1 MLMSLKWV
9 DVQEIAIQLAES
21 HPDVDPLT
29 VSFPRLR
36 KLVMDLPEFDD
47 DPARSGEKV
56 LEAIQG
62 LWIEEAD

>member
-9 DVQEIAIQLAES
+9 DVREIAILLAER
-21 HPDVDPLT
+21 HTDINPLA

-36 KLVMDLPEFDD
+36 DLVIALPEFDD

-62 LWIEEAD
+62 LWIEELD

>member
-1 MLMSLKWV
+1 MSLKWV
-9 DVQEIAIQLAES
+9 DVQEIAIQLAEA

-29 VSFPRLR
+29 VNFVKLR
-36 KLVMDLPEFDD
+36 NLVMALPDFDD
-47 DPARSGEKV
+47 IPDRGGEKD